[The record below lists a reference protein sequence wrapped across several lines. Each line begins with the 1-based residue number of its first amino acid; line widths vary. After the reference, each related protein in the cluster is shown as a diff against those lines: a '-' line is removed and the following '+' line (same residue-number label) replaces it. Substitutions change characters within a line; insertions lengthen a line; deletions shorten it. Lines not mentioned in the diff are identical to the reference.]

1 MEPFKYL
8 PIQYLQTKVEGI
20 FPVDISIRSVGTMSA
35 KDMEQFKKDWERL
48 MSEPFGTARRIL
60 GRPSL
65 PQRKPL
71 YRPTE
76 VLDG

>member
-1 MEPFKYL
+1 MEPFTYS
-8 PIQYLQTKVEGI
+8 PIQYLQTKTEGI
-20 FPVDISIRSVGTMSA
+20 FPVDISISVGTMSA

-48 MSEPFGTARRIL
+48 MVEPPATAWPIMTT
-60 GRPSL
+60 PSL
-65 PQRKPL
+65 PQRQPL